1 MHKGPGASSAEWT
14 HFSLML
20 GLTADLLRVVSRAD
34 AKISP
39 TSTLKSLGKTPSKY
53 NKDGQVVGIAHW
65 TSIHSSDSQIDLWS
79 KNHDYGICLQTRH
92 IRAIDIDCDD
102 LGTASKIRARIAQV
116 LGVSLPARGRPGSA
130 RVVLACAS
138 DGVMAKRVIRVAD
151 GAIEFLADGQ
161 QFIVAGTHPSGGR
174 YFWEG
179 GLPAEFPEVPAADLQ
194 RLLDD
199 LESTFGVAG
208 SSGPKVHGDG
218 ARSGGESSRKQ
229 RNKRVSARGESAGAS
244 GDGVVQWL
252 EQRGWSRGEGRY
264 GELMIHCPWEE
275 DHTSDS
281 GETET
286 VYYPAGTNGFEAG
299 HFKCLHAH
307 CAHKTDAQF
316 LDAVGWRES
325 MASEI
330 EEIKD
335 DDVAM
340 ESGRRTGVARAHD
353 TDRRLG
359 APAGGSRGAG
369 NDAPV
374 VDIPDDPTAA
384 WSSPIP
390 GQGLS
395 RGRQGWLATVD
406 NICKALRTPGWNI
419 RLGYDVFRGEV
430 MYCDWRETV
439 PQWRS
444 FTDEDYT
451 RSRVA
456 FDKAGFM
463 PVGREVIRDA
473 VALVARDAEFD
484 SAQVWL
490 DRLKWDGV
498 PRIDR
503 FWSVFAGS
511 VDTPY
516 VRAVAAY
523 YWTLAAGRVMVPGLK
538 GDMVPILVGKGG
550 VRKTTLVAS
559 MVPGDEY
566 TTRIDLNHQDAD
578 LARKLRGKLNAEIA
592 ELRGLHTKGSE
603 AIKDFISA
611 TKDDWVPKYREFAT
625 SVKRRFVLVGTTD
638 KTEFL
643 GDDAGNERRWLPLAV
658 GVLGAVDTKGVQDVL
673 EQLWAEGAERFVA
686 NGVEWEEAQRLAPVE
701 HDKYGME
708 DSWSEMLA
716 EWMETACSEELS
728 TGEVDGKSSTWRVFG
743 FTSKEAL
750 MYGIGLTVRDIN
762 RSAEMRLAKVLSK
775 MGGVKVRGSRKEN
788 GAELRTWR
796 FAGGG

>member
-1 MHKGPGASSAEWT
+1 M
-14 HFSLML
+14 
-20 GLTADLLRVVSRAD
+20 
-34 AKISP
+34 
-39 TSTLKSLGKTPSKY
+39 
-53 NKDGQVVGIAHW
+53 
-65 TSIHSSDSQIDLWS
+65 
-79 KNHDYGICLQTRH
+79 
-92 IRAIDIDCDD
+92 
-102 LGTASKIRARIAQV
+102 
-116 LGVSLPARGRPGSA
+116 
-130 RVVLACAS
+130 
-138 DGVMAKRVIRVAD
+138 
-151 GAIEFLADGQ
+151 
-161 QFIVAGTHPSGGR
+161 
-174 YFWEG
+174 
-179 GLPAEFPEVPAADLQ
+179 
-194 RLLDD
+194 
-199 LESTFGVAG
+199 
-208 SSGPKVHGDG
+208 
-218 ARSGGESSRKQ
+218 
-229 RNKRVSARGESAGAS
+229 
-244 GDGVVQWL
+244 QWL

-264 GELMIHCPWEE
+264 GELLIHCPWEE

-286 VYYPAGTNGFEAG
+286 VYYPAGTNGFESG

-307 CAHKTDAQF
+307 CAHRSDSDY

-325 MASEI
+325 MVGEI
-330 EEIKD
+330 QEIKD
-335 DDVAM
+335 DELVM
-340 ESGRRTGVARAHD
+340 ESGRRTGVLRSRGD
-353 TDRRLG
+353 GDRRG
-359 APAGGSRGAG
+359 VAGGGLSA
-369 NDAPV
+369 DSASAAL
-374 VDIPDDPTAA
+374 DIPDDPTAA
-384 WSSPIP
+384 WSSPVP
-390 GQGLS
+390 GEGLT

-430 MYCDWRETV
+430 MYCDWREAV

-451 RSRVA
+451 RSRVE

-498 PRIDR
+498 ERIDR
-503 FWSVFAGS
+503 FWSVYAGA
-511 VDTPY
+511 VDSAYT
-516 VRAVAAY
+516 RAVGAY

-550 VRKTTLVAS
+550 VRKTSLVAA

-658 GVLGAVDTKGVQDVL
+658 GFLGAVDVDGVSEVL
-673 EQLWAEGAERFVA
+673 EQLWAEGAERFMVG
-686 NGVEWEEAQRLAPVE
+686 GVEWEEAQRLAPVE

-728 TGEVDGKSSTWRVFG
+728 TGEVEGKTMTWKAFG
-743 FTSKEAL
+743 FTSREAL
-750 MYGIGLTVRDIN
+750 AFGVGLSVRDIN
-762 RSAEMRLAKVLSK
+762 RGAEMRVSKVLSK
-775 MGGVKVRGSRKEN
+775 MGLEKVRGNRRE
-788 GAELRTWR
+788 GGTPLRTWR
-796 FAGGG
+796 VVCPE